1 MSLCYSVQYTLCL
14 SEALS
19 TCCSTDLLS
28 FKLQRC
34 VLTPGC
40 RYSKCLPS
48 SRRGC
53 HSAPKLCNPLSFT
66 VESVELE
73 AGVRRPSLRMLEAR
87 GGCLDFRTPMW
98 LDACFGCYR
107 SSAPPQQNVRTAL
120 ANNRASMR
128 TARSVESACS
138 WCRASSKTRPGN
150 HKKSLLMS
158 RWEIFYR
165 SLKWR
170 TWSQCTWTTSCLVCT
185 TQGKCA
191 SHNAGMVEAQLA
203 LQSTPH
209 THTHTLSISPSLS
222 TFSWTRTP
230 ASATQ

>member
-1 MSLCYSVQYTLCL
+1 MYLHQ
-14 SEALS
+14 AA
-19 TCCSTDLLS
+19 DD
-28 FKLQRC
+28 
-34 VLTPGC
+34 
-40 RYSKCLPS
+40 CLPS

-53 HSAPKLCNPLSFT
+53 HSAPKLCKPFT

-73 AGVRRPSLRMLEAR
+73 AGVRRPSVRRLEAR

-150 HKKSLLMS
+150 HKKIAPDESMGNILPQLEVAYVESVYVDNKLPGM
-158 RWEIFYR
+158 
-165 SLKWR
+165 
-170 TWSQCTWTTSCLVCT
+170 
-185 TQGKCA
+185 
-191 SHNAGMVEAQLA
+191 HNAGQVCIPQRRHGRSAA
-203 LQSTPH
+203 CTSIYP
-209 THTHTLSISPSLS
+209 THTHTRALSVSPSS
-222 TFSWTRTP
+222 SNYSWTSTP
-230 ASATQ
+230 VSATQ